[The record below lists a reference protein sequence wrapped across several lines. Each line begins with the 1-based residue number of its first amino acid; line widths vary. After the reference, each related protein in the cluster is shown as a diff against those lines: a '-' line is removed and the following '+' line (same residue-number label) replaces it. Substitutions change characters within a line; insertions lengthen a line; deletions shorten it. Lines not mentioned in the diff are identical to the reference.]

1 MYYANKELG
10 SWVEK
15 MVSFADV
22 QYFNYA
28 DTVGGLE
35 KVKLLENVH
44 TAYKCCQSNSEKIQ
58 GHPWQSVIKKP

>member
-1 MYYANKELG
+1 
-10 SWVEK
+10 